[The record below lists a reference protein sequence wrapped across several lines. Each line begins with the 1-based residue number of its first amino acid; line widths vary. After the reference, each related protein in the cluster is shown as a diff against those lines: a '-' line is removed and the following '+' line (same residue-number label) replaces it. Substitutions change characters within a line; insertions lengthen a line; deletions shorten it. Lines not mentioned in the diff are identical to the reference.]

1 MRTIELIQLL
11 RKNECASNRH
21 THLEQLGHRGVLH
34 LLGELCKWL
43 LSEFS
48 KYKRRQG
55 GPDAPETEGQTA
67 VKKDAWRTIK
77 AIQFVLAFIDK
88 DSSSTTPSPPA
99 TEPPN
104 KKAKIVLHEEEIMD
118 HLVKAMTVG
127 CTPLGPRVDSS
138 KIQLACAKTL
148 RHCLSPLTRRPPFP
162 PEALVQ
168 RLLQLSDQP
177 SEAIE
182 ETWTNPLKSVVLLL
196 NSDIKKLQDY
206 GLQLL
211 LTHRSLL
218 QNDIV
223 WQTLPNL
230 HAMLDQLKADLTNRD
245 EQQAHQ
251 SSEQES
257 SVNPPQESILVD
269 QAQESLQ
276 LSIYVNALN
285 LLQYFLKELYKEPN
299 ARSNDL
305 ESMSKSDE
313 QLLSYT
319 AKLRLL
325 ENVIPIELIW
335 DLWTLVQHGSSTL
348 MGWYSLYITEH
359 DSELEGR
366 KGSESTQSTVLEFL
380 TKLILQALLVSEH
393 QPLLLEGDR
402 PLILAILRRTTEFLE
417 DILPQSDA
425 LNLDSETEVPTDIQD
440 FSFGRKPT
448 YPLRMIKARQG
459 LLDSMLNILLRSF
472 RLFKE
477 GTKTVSH
484 TRLLESLLFLLSSMD
499 AIIPE
504 GSAPPARETH
514 TKQCLLEIILF
525 LFQSSN
531 YIRLGDVSRDM
542 WEQSSQKIVDWMM
555 EPIEQEA
562 LIEKARTEEEDGTT
576 DPLVQSEPELRDD
589 KHVTRKEVSLALL
602 STKLFRTLWM
612 HLPPNFRGIFANRAG
627 PRLFQL
633 CNIRPLLNT
642 HQWSSTST
650 SASQALPAIS
660 SSASTIGE
668 KNDNRRREM
677 LSLLLDM
684 MAHFGNESSVRIYMR
699 DHWAA
704 LVFLECLLG
713 AAFQSLTE
721 SCFSPDNS
729 KDRMVIRKVLEA
741 MCQFWYDQAGLERLV
756 SIRVD
761 ALAAIGL
768 NLEEMLP
775 LWPEGT
781 LPSTDDPLGQVSVIP
796 LLLKIVVPLRVEMSY
811 QMLFRTQEM
820 KEDDPC
826 LQLYDQRDPLV
837 IDASILLERL
847 CQSSACQQYLV
858 SHSGVVWCLSWM
870 MTERSLMELQE
881 SKADD
886 AHVKEGTETGG
897 DQPLNEHGPAAVQD
911 AGPSTT
917 TTTPPSSGCSSP
929 RSPRPSRQEDWPLGS
944 IAPSNALATPDTI
957 QQILFNIISK
967 LMSSS
972 AAVKAFVSNNT
983 VTEIFGAVVALKH
996 HNYAMS
1002 RTLPIPSLSPSS
1014 IAPPNTKRE
1023 EEEEE
1028 EEEEEGA
1035 REDDEG
1041 TVAVYMFPCPARQ
1054 AFLDQLLTKF
1064 RSVVQPTRWQFDSLY
1079 QFVGGRSALDLD
1091 QQVESVF
1098 WLREYA
1104 AVALFYMMKDWP
1116 PEPTSRVVANSKE
1129 DDATTVLPVSDH
1141 LSSETVYGDICRM
1154 LTLEMEYEEDVQEN
1168 DKTSIPGDTAT
1179 QDLTAQWRRFSA
1191 ATALQTRCWSH
1202 ASAWQEQFEQWRKS
1216 LATVYTSEW
1225 QDHVTRLSASSSSDK
1240 ERPVTFLI
1248 ATQKLTF
1255 PNRSILARS
1264 SPFFASLFEGAYQE
1278 AEMDEIRMHDV
1289 DPSDLEMILEIIKE
1303 SQWTS
1308 SHLLPLDL
1316 TVETVLRLLV
1326 YSERFQVPLVKRL
1339 AEAWILQTFIRQAQA
1354 QKVLPSPNKHVSGSK
1369 DADNG
1374 GDSDVDGGL
1383 FEDTL
1388 VQVYGTCSSLAYG
1401 SFDQPT
1407 HPFFDL
1413 LWNTLRL
1420 MLLHLGSVAI
1430 RPGFRLLWEDDDNVD
1445 VDALEALANQ
1455 QQHEYQASGGIGA
1468 INVGVGGQDKIQ
1480 VFLQAVTKLIK
1491 FG

>member
-11 RKNECASNRH
+11 RKNEGASNRH

-55 GPDAPETEGQTA
+55 GPDAPEAEGQAA

-88 DSSSTTPSPPA
+88 DSSSTTPSPLA

-177 SEAIE
+177 SRAIE

-230 HAMLDQLKADLTNRD
+230 HAMLDQLKADLTSRD

-257 SVNPPQESILVD
+257 SVNTPQESILID

-335 DLWTLVQHGSSTL
+335 DLWTLVQHVLLLGQLTIPHRDRLMVATTASVYWYSWCLPDKSIPFLVHKGSSTL

-425 LNLDSETEVPTDIQD
+425 LNLDSETE
-440 FSFGRKPT
+440 
-448 YPLRMIKARQG
+448 
-459 LLDSMLNILLRSF
+459 
-472 RLFKE
+472 
-477 GTKTVSH
+477 
-484 TRLLESLLFLLSSMD
+484 
-499 AIIPE
+499 
-504 GSAPPARETH
+504 
-514 TKQCLLEIILF
+514 
-525 LFQSSN
+525 
-531 YIRLGDVSRDM
+531 
-542 WEQSSQKIVDWMM
+542 
-555 EPIEQEA
+555 
-562 LIEKARTEEEDGTT
+562 
-576 DPLVQSEPELRDD
+576 
-589 KHVTRKEVSLALL
+589 
-602 STKLFRTLWM
+602 
-612 HLPPNFRGIFANRAG
+612 
-627 PRLFQL
+627 
-633 CNIRPLLNT
+633 
-642 HQWSSTST
+642 
-650 SASQALPAIS
+650 ASQALPTTS

-668 KNDNRRREM
+668 KNDNRKREM

-741 MCQFWYDQAGLERLV
+741 MRQFWYDQAGLERLV

-768 NLEEMLP
+768 SLGEMLP

-820 KEDDPC
+820 KEDHPW

-858 SHSGVVWCLSWM
+858 SRPGVVWCLSWM

-881 SKADD
+881 SKTED
-886 AHVKEGTETGG
+886 AHTKEGTETVG
-897 DQPLNEHGPAAVQD
+897 DQPLNGHGPAAVQD
-911 AGPSTT
+911 AAPSTT
-917 TTTPPSSGCSSP
+917 TSSPPSSGCSSP
-929 RSPRPSRQEDWPLGS
+929 QSPRPSRQEGWPSGLN
-944 IAPSNALATPDTI
+944 APSNALAAPDTI

-983 VTEIFGAVVALKH
+983 VTEIFGAVVTLKH
-996 HNYAMS
+996 HNYATS

-1014 IAPPNTKRE
+1014 IANTKRE
-1023 EEEEE
+1023 EEE
-1028 EEEEEGA
+1028 GA
-1035 REDDEG
+1035 REGDEE
-1041 TVAVYMFPCPARQ
+1041 TVAMYMFPCPARQ

-1116 PEPTSRVVANSKE
+1116 PEPTSHVVANSKE
-1129 DDATTVLPVSDH
+1129 DDATTIQPVSDH

-1154 LTLEMEYEEDVQEN
+1154 LTLEMEYEEDVQEK
-1168 DKTSIPGDTAT
+1168 DTTSIPGDTST

-1248 ATQKLTF
+1248 ATQKLIF
-1255 PNRSILARS
+1255 PNRTILARS

-1289 DPSDLEMILEIIKE
+1289 DPSDLEMMLEVIKE
-1303 SQWTS
+1303 SQWTN

-1354 QKVLPSPNKHVSGSK
+1354 LKESSSPNKHGPGSK
-1369 DADNG
+1369 DADS
-1374 GDSDVDGGL
+1374 GDDSNVYEGL

-1445 VDALEALANQ
+1445 IDVLEALANQ
-1455 QQHEYQASGGIGA
+1455 PQHEYQTSGGIGA
-1468 INVGVGGQDKIQ
+1468 LNVGVGGQDKIQ